1 MIVLFTG
8 DHLRHKYLADS
19 FSKVFDELIWIVEKR
34 EKFMPN
40 IDRNFN
46 TEIQKLQK
54 IHFEKRLDAEK
65 KFFTADA
72 GDLSKNKINQIFKI
86 NQKDIYNGKLKK
98 ILSKVNAKFLIS
110 YGVHKIPENIM
121 KNLKGRIWNVHG
133 GLSPWYRGVA
143 THFWPSYMLEPEYT
157 GMTLHET
164 TSDIDGGNIIHQ
176 SISELNINDGIH
188 QNACRTVKSF
198 SDELPNILYKNIKR
212 KKKLIGIKSKTHG
225 RIWTS
230 RMWSPIHLKMVYKIY
245 EDKINKYCIENK
257 KIVKTKIISIF

>member
-98 ILSKVNAKFLIS
+98 ILLKVNAKFLIS

-257 KIVKTKIISIF
+257 KIVKKKIISIF